1 MYGNVFKPVQ
11 GLSEASR
18 IYPGGLCEVLFTPWE
33 NVLTW
38 PAIDPL
44 TGGVSDEIELRPS
57 TVLYTAELNQQTK
70 IFGEET
76 QEASP
81 GHFHAMEVAATLPGN
96 VPENVLI
103 LSSMKFHRFLVIFKS
118 KNGDFRFLGNE
129 DSGAKL
135 SYRYT
140 DGDGGK
146 SRNRELKFNW
156 SHQNAAPIYLGTL
169 TEIPITIA
177 SGGNF
182 MFIEAFKV
190 KAGEAIEPGGS
201 TYTNALIENKKVF
214 VIINE
219 QKILS
224 TDVNDMDGDRYIAK
238 SLLSDSFTIRDMNG
252 DPIAL
257 NENDNVEIYAHD

>member
-18 IYPGGLCEVLFTPWE
+18 IYPGGLCEILFTPRE

-38 PAIDPL
+38 PTIDPL
-44 TGGVSDEIELRPS
+44 TGGISEEIELRPS

-70 IFGEET
+70 TFGEET
-76 QEASP
+76 QDALP
-81 GHFHAMEVAATLPGN
+81 GHFHQMEVAATLPGN

-103 LSSMKFHRFLVIFKS
+103 LSTMKFHRFLVIFKS
-118 KNGDFRFLGNE
+118 KNGEYRFLGDE
-129 DSGAKL
+129 DNGAKL
-135 SYRYT
+135 SYKYT
-140 DGDGGK
+140 EGDNGK
-146 SRNRELKFNW
+146 SRNRDIKFTW
-156 SHQNAAPIYLGTL
+156 SSQNAAPIYLGTL
-169 TEIPITIA
+169 SEIPVEIA
-177 SGGNF
+177 SGGSF

-190 KAGEAIEPGGS
+190 KTGQPIEPGGS
-201 TYTNALIENKKVF
+201 SYTNTDIENKKVF

-224 TDVNDMDGDRYIAK
+224 TDVNDMDGDRYIDKDLA
-238 SLLSDSFTIRDMNG
+238 SDSFVIRDMNG
-252 DPIAL
+252 DALAL